1 MIWTDRRTAIQRLR
15 RRAAALAV
23 VASSALALTGVVA
36 PRAHAAVA
44 TSVYAVP
51 SLGYAP
57 NDPVVALTFDDGPS
71 GNITPQILEI
81 LRRYGAVATFFEIA
95 GQAAARPDISR
106 AIVAQGSAVQNH
118 SYDHVDLTRIPIS
131 GFDRQIDQ
139 ANALLTS
146 ITGQAVTAVR
156 PPFGSYN
163 ATVVDQLNRRNL
175 TTVMWSCNPGD
186 TLGYSADL
194 IATNAIACARP
205 GAIIPLHDSATKAVT
220 VAALPRI
227 LEGIRARGL
236 RTVTLTGGSPTGNL
250 ESATDARGAIH
261 VGGWALD
268 PDTSL
273 PIGVGAW
280 VDGQFVTSAFA
291 ANERPDIGAAFPGL
305 GSAHGFD
312 FTFGSLSGRHTVC
325 VAGYNRAGGGA
336 TRTIGC
342 RTVDLVRVEPYGA
355 LEAATDA
362 NGAVRVAGWTFDPD
376 EPTTSLAVHVY
387 LDGRYAGQS
396 VADADRPDIG
406 AFVPAAGNAH
416 GYSFTV
422 PASGGNH
429 TACMYAI
436 NVGPGIQ
443 NPLLG
448 CRSVFV
454 RPREPYGNF
463 EGVSY
468 GAGALHVG
476 GWAVDPDS
484 TDPIDVHVYVDGRFH
499 GLGRADVARPDVD
512 AAFGGVGPNHGYS
525 LPLAP
530 PTPGNH
536 SVCVY
541 AINVGPGTF
550 NPLIGCRTVTVASTP
565 IGSVEVVAP
574 NADGIRVAGWTLDPD
589 STGPTDVHVY
599 VDGRVAGGTTA
610 GLSRT
615 DIATAFP
622 GYGDGHGYDVTVPAP
637 IGVHTVCV
645 YAINVGAGAV
655 NPLLAC
661 RTITR

>member
-1 MIWTDRRTAIQRLR
+1 V
-15 RRAAALAV
+15 LAV
-23 VASSALALTGVVA
+23 VAIALGALQLADTRPA
-36 PRAHAAVA
+36 QAAVA
-44 TSVYAVP
+44 NSVFGVP
-51 SLGYAP
+51 SLGYGP
-57 NDPVVALTFDDGPS
+57 NDPVVAITFDDGPS
-71 GNITPQILEI
+71 GNVTPQILDI
-81 LRRYGAVATFFEIA
+81 LRRYGAVATFFEI
-95 GQAAARPDISR
+95 GSMAAQRPDISR
-106 AIVAQGSAVQNH
+106 AIIAQGSAVQNH

-131 GFDRQIDQ
+131 GFAHQIDDT
-139 ANALLTS
+139 NALLTS
-146 ITGQAVTAVR
+146 ITGQPVTTVR

-186 TLGYSADL
+186 TLGYTADR
-194 IATNAIACARP
+194 IASNAIACARP
-205 GAIIPLHDSATKAVT
+205 GAIIPLHDAAAKGVT

-227 LEGIRARGL
+227 LEGIRAKGL

-250 ESATDARGAIH
+250 EFATDARGAIR

-268 PDTSL
+268 PDTPL

-280 VDGQFVTSAFA
+280 VDGQFVTSAYA
-291 ANERPDIGAAFPGL
+291 ANDRPDIGAAFPGL

-336 TRTIGC
+336 TRTLGC
-342 RTVDLVRVEPYGA
+342 RTLDLVRVEPYGA

-376 EPTTSLAVHVY
+376 EPTTSLRVHAY
-387 LDGRYAGQS
+387 LDGRYAGEAT
-396 VADADRPDIG
+396 ADADRPDIG

-422 PASGGNH
+422 PASGGKH
-429 TACMYAI
+429 TACAYAI

-448 CRSVFV
+448 CRSVYV
-454 RPREPYGNF
+454 QPREPYGNV
-463 EGVSY
+463 EGAWY
-468 GAGALHVG
+468 AAGSLRVG
-476 GWAVDPDS
+476 GWAVDPDT
-484 TDPIDVHVYVDGRFH
+484 TDPIDVHVYVDGRFQ
-499 GLGRADVARPDVD
+499 GLGRADGARPDVD

-525 LPLAP
+525 LAVAP
-530 PTPGNH
+530 RAPGTH
-536 SVCVY
+536 WICVY
-541 AINVGPGTF
+541 GINVGAGTF
-550 NPLIGCRTVTVASTP
+550 NPLIGCRGVTVASTP
-565 IGSVEVVAP
+565 IGAVEVVAP
-574 NADGIRVAGWTLDPD
+574 NVDGIRVAGWTLDPD
-589 STGPTDVHVY
+589 TAGPTDVHVY

-610 GLSRT
+610 GLTRP
-615 DIATAFP
+615 DIAAAFP
-622 GYGDGHGYDVTVPAP
+622 AYGDGHGYDVTVPATT
-637 IGVHTVCV
+637 GVHTVCV
-645 YAINVGAGAV
+645 YAINVGAGTV